1 MRASIHDAGDT
12 DAIIISRAKARAS
25 ILMNGEDGEVSS
37 ITYTYSLC
45 LKFVYLWFSVS
56 VKIQLFV
63 SNLIIS
69 FLYDKFNSLPGGVA
83 LHRLVKICHQV
94 D

>member
-37 ITYTYSLC
+37 ITYAYSLC
-45 LKFVYLWFSVS
+45 LKVVYLWFSVR

-63 SNLIIS
+63 SNLIIFLS
-69 FLYDKFNSLPGGVA
+69 FMKNSILSLEG
-83 LHRLVKICHQV
+83 LLCT
-94 D
+94 DW